1 MSIKTNKLGKS
12 DLLLTEMGFGGAPLG
27 GIGRRASDDQA
38 MEILKAAFESGIRY
52 FDTAPLYGHG
62 LSEKRIGKFLNTV
75 PRDSFVLS
83 TKVGRLLV
91 PEEEGIRDQMMLDE
105 EPLSIKYDYSYEGA
119 RKSLEASMTRLGIDH
134 IDLLLCHDI
143 DKWTHGDGQPEILK
157 KAQQGILPAL
167 CDLRSEGVIR
177 AIGLGVNESEV
188 CNQIL
193 NNFDMDCFLLA
204 GRFTLLEQGPLDDL
218 LPRCIDNNVSIIIGG
233 PYNSG
238 MLASAQRGNATY
250 DYKPVDDLRWEKAQK
265 IRRVCDAHGVD
276 LRAAALQFPLKHPAV
291 VSIIPGVWRMEEL
304 RSNLNFLDANIP
316 GSLWKDLSD
325 ADLLRVD
332 GLDL

>member
-1 MSIKTNKLGKS
+1 MVFNTNKLGES
-12 DLLLTEMGFGGAPLG
+12 SISLTEMGFGGAPLG
-27 GIGRRASDDQA
+27 GVGKRASEDQA
-38 MEILKAAFESGIRY
+38 MEILRVAYESGIRY

-62 LSEKRIGKFLNTV
+62 LSEKRIGKFLNTIS
-75 PRDSFVLS
+75 RDSFAIS

-91 PEEEGIRDQMMLDE
+91 PKDEGQRDQMMHDDE
-105 EPLSIKYDYSYEGA
+105 ALSIIYDYSYEGA
-119 RKSLEASMTRLGIDH
+119 KTSLEASISRLGIDH
-134 IDLLLCHDI
+134 VDLLLCHDI

-167 CDLRSEGVIR
+167 CDLRSEGVIK

-188 CNQIL
+188 CNEVM
-193 NNFDMDCFLLA
+193 NNFDVDCFLLA
-204 GRFTLLEQGPLDDL
+204 GRFTLLEQAPLDDL

-238 MLASAQRGNATY
+238 MLASVQRGNATY

-291 VSIIPGVWRMEEL
+291 VSIVPGVWRMEEL
-304 RSNLNFLDANIP
+304 RSNLDFLDADIP
-316 GSLWKDLSD
+316 DSLWQDLSN
-325 ADLLRVD
+325 ANLLRLD
-332 GLDL
+332 GIDL

>member
-1 MSIKTNKLGKS
+1 MVFNTSKLGES
-12 DLLLTEMGFGGAPLG
+12 SISLTEMGFGGAPLG
-27 GIGRRASDDQA
+27 SVGKRASEDQA
-38 MEILKAAFESGIRY
+38 MEILRVAYESGIRY

-62 LSEKRIGKFLNTV
+62 LSEKRIGKFLNTIS
-75 PRDSFVLS
+75 RDSFAIS

-91 PEEEGIRDQMMLDE
+91 PKDEGQRDQMMHDDE
-105 EPLSIKYDYSYEGA
+105 ALSITYDYSYEGA
-119 RKSLEASMTRLGIDH
+119 KTSLEASISRLGIDH
-134 IDLLLCHDI
+134 VDLLLCHDI

-167 CDLRSEGVIR
+167 CDLRSEGVIK

-188 CNQIL
+188 CNEVM
-193 NNFDMDCFLLA
+193 NNFDVDCFLLA
-204 GRFTLLEQGPLDDL
+204 GRFTLLEQAPLDDL

-238 MLASAQRGNATY
+238 MLASVQRGNATY

-291 VSIIPGVWRMEEL
+291 VSIVPGVWRMEEL
-304 RSNLNFLDANIP
+304 RSNLDFLDADIP
-316 GSLWKDLSD
+316 DSLWQDLSN
-325 ADLLRVD
+325 ANLLRLD
-332 GLDL
+332 GIDL